1 LLRTAAERLIRT
13 TDLNLSERVCSYRL
27 NFSPDKPAY
36 WTFVDRKRSYEAF
49 IDRALTILRK
59 PALRCMCRTD
69 VASFYASVGID
80 ILEELLAR
88 IGCEKRAASFLIG
101 AINHWQSDSDLR
113 GLPIG
118 PEASAVAGNLF
129 LSPVDKALSS
139 ARLSHLRYGD
149 DILVFCEE
157 PSICDAVP
165 HFLDIEFNRLH
176 LSRSEPKTRKFYDPE
191 EAAADLRD
199 GRLASLGSFL
209 RYQPE
214 EGPRALHRAFDRDV
228 IGQEVKPNVF
238 RWIVNTL
245 KNKADRY
252 GCRALANDRELMNV
266 DPRVGADYVILA
278 RSDDRVIEGC
288 MECLLRSPEQRYEGL
303 SLHLLRALSTSAL
316 GCSEGDTLEE
326 IACDCNRPW
335 PVRAWA
341 WTAHAK
347 TAARRDGKLM
357 EAARAEREPNV
368 RRAIVATLIT
378 SQKGRRQREFI
389 EHARL
394 HFPESRF
401 TAEWLNAA

>member
-1 LLRTAAERLIRT
+1 
-13 TDLNLSERVCSYRL
+13 
-27 NFSPDKPAY
+27 
-36 WTFVDRKRSYEAF
+36 
-49 IDRALTILRK
+49 
-59 PALRCMCRTD
+59 
-69 VASFYASVGID
+69 
-80 ILEELLAR
+80 
-88 IGCEKRAASFLIG
+88 
-101 AINHWQSDSDLR
+101 
-113 GLPIG
+113 
-118 PEASAVAGNLF
+118 
-129 LSPVDKALSS
+129 
-139 ARLSHLRYGD
+139 
-149 DILVFCEE
+149 
-157 PSICDAVP
+157 
-165 HFLDIEFNRLH
+165 
-176 LSRSEPKTRKFYDPE
+176 
-191 EAAADLRD
+191 
-199 GRLASLGSFL
+199 
-209 RYQPE
+209 
-214 EGPRALHRAFDRDV
+214 
-228 IGQEVKPNVF
+228 
-238 RWIVNTL
+238 
-245 KNKADRY
+245 
-252 GCRALANDRELMNV
+252 
-266 DPRVGADYVILA
+266 
-278 RSDDRVIEGC
+278 